1 MNMFVIITLI
11 ISLCASSFAIRI
23 GSFNLHQYGKAK
35 AANASTTKFIA
46 GLLNTFDIAIIQEI
60 SDVDQQAPFR
70 LLDTL
75 NTISAP
81 NTYDMSLSS
90 RLGNS
95 NTKEQYAY
103 LNRESTSKVQ
113 LVSAYVYEDK
123 NKYFERPPYVATF
136 KVKQPHKS
144 AIDYFT
150 VMNVHLRP
158 DDALKE
164 TIHLRKAIDD
174 FIRKH
179 PQYFNNGAI
188 ANIVEQ
194 NVIDATETNK
204 PSLKT
209 NHPIILVGDFN
220 ADCSYISLKRQQEL
234 RNIHF
239 VDFTWIIN
247 NEIKTNVRQS
257 CTYDR
262 ILINGDNFI
271 KAIVPNSNS
280 TVRYDLLHDLTLNQ
294 ALAISDHFPIK
305 FDINW

>member
-1 MNMFVIITLI
+1 M
-11 ISLCASSFAIRI
+11 
-23 GSFNLHQYGKAK
+23 
-35 AANASTTKFIA
+35 FIA
-46 GLLNTFDIAIIQEI
+46 KLLNTFDIAIIQEI

-103 LNRESTSKVQ
+103 LNRESTSQVQ
-113 LVSAYVYEDK
+113 LISAYVYEDTSK
-123 NKYFERPPYVATF
+123 LFERPP
-136 KVKQPHKS
+136 
-144 AIDYFT
+144 
-150 VMNVHLRP
+150 P

-179 PQYFNNGAI
+179 PQYFNNGLI
-188 ANIVEQ
+188 TDILEQ
-194 NVIDATETNK
+194 NVIDATATNK

-209 NHPIILVGDFN
+209 NHPILLVGDFN

-234 RNIHF
+234 RNMHF
-239 VDFTWIIN
+239 VDFTWMIN
-247 NEIKTNVRQS
+247 NQVKTNVRQS

-271 KAIVPNSNS
+271 NAIVPDSNS
-280 TVRYDLLHDLTLNQ
+280 TVRYDLLHDLTLQQ
-294 ALAISDHFPIK
+294 ALAISDHFPVK
-305 FDINW
+305 FDIDW